1 MGLDGA
7 WYNEL
12 VSDGLRNTGLPVKLT
27 KGFKGGMAMA
37 GVRHVFLLVLSFLV
51 LTTSAFAAEFVTI
64 GPRAMGMGGAHVAV
78 ASDATAIYWNPAGL
92 SAQHRVTDIRAHVG
106 AVLKDHSGLADS
118 WKDIDD
124 VLNGR
129 KITDLEFYS
138 NADDVDRLV
147 DILRKLDKKGSRID
161 INGQAGAIASA
172 DIKGM
177 ALAIG
182 VTGIGYANVVPKLD
196 LVNS

>member
-1 MGLDGA
+1 
-7 WYNEL
+7 
-12 VSDGLRNTGLPVKLT
+12 
-27 KGFKGGMAMA
+27 MA
-37 GVRHVFLLVLSFLV
+37 GVRYIFLLGLSFLL

-106 AVLKDHSGLADS
+106 AVVKDHSGLGDL
-118 WKDIDD
+118 WDDIDN
-124 VLNGR
+124 VLDGR
-129 KITDLEFYS
+129 AINDPTFYLNS
-138 NADDVDRLV
+138 ADVDQLV
-147 DILRKLDKKGSRID
+147 EILRKLDKEGSRID

-172 DIKGM
+172 NIKGM

-182 VTGIGYANVVPKLD
+182 VTGIGYANAVPKLD
-196 LVNS
+196 LVNVNPLPPNFIANNTSEIELTG